1 MYNETH
7 ADKSHVNFTYMHVTI
22 MAMIIN
28 ITMMTLLKA
37 PIKTVEL
44 LSSVLAV
51 LVVVAVVVVVVGG
64 TVVVVVVGGA
74 VVVVVLRGTTHG
86 GGYRAHD
93 RPDFIISPPQQ
104 FALPPAREEQPAP
117 PHVPQ
122 DLGQHTLLGSRMP
135 DAHATSVRVHRD

>member
-1 MYNETH
+1 M
-7 ADKSHVNFTYMHVTI
+7 
-22 MAMIIN
+22 
-28 ITMMTLLKA
+28 
-37 PIKTVEL
+37 
-44 LSSVLAV
+44 
-51 LVVVAVVVVVVGG
+51 VGE

-74 VVVVVLRGTTHG
+74 VVVVVVGGAVVVVVFGGTVVAVVVRGTTHG

-104 FALPPAREEQPAP
+104 SALPPAREEQPAP